1 MEALGTASSRPLTE
15 SAGSLPGASRFAL
28 PTLPVTETPR
38 MSPPPGR
45 EAAAI
50 LDSIFGHTQT
60 EASGQDS
67 GEASY
72 QDYGE
77 EVDMSDDEEESM
89 REAENAGI
97 IRLLIY
103 T

>member
-60 EASGQDS
+60 EASGQNS

-97 IRLLIY
+97 IRLLIS

>member
-1 MEALGTASSRPLTE
+1 MEALGPASSRPLTE
-15 SAGSLPGASRFAL
+15 SAGSLPGASRLAL
-28 PTLPVTETPR
+28 PTLHVTETPR
-38 MSPPPGR
+38 RSPPPGR
-45 EAAAI
+45 EATAI
-50 LDSIFGHTQT
+50 LNSIFGHTQT
-60 EASGQDS
+60 VASGQDY

-77 EVDMSDDEEESM
+77 VDMSDDEEEAM

-97 IRLLIY
+97 IRLLIS